1 MFKRLL
7 LLGLVSGALA
17 GLAAL
22 IYQKVYFK
30 ANEADFSAIVTPAKI
45 FIGGILIN
53 LLASVVYGL
62 LIKWAPKTGDIL
74 FNLLFVI
81 LTFAAIVV
89 PIGYILPLDYEQPEL
104 FPGLTVPMLFFPAL
118 AWFTF
123 KPVFIKK

>member
-7 LLGLVSGALA
+7 LLGLVSGVLA
-17 GLAAL
+17 GLAAF

-45 FIGGILIN
+45 FIGGILVN
-53 LLASVVYGL
+53 LLASVAYGL
-62 LIKWAPKTGDIL
+62 FTKWLPKAGEII

-81 LTFAAIVV
+81 ITFASLVG

-118 AWFTF
+118 AWFTL
-123 KPVFIKK
+123 KPLFIKK